1 MKRLFMLIFVSIALV
16 LACSSSTDNSE
27 DLWEPVE
34 EQYKTIQVPIIND
47 VTALKGGQQ

>member
-1 MKRLFMLIFVSIALV
+1 MKKFLVLVCVSIALV
-16 LACSSSTDNSE
+16 LACSSSTSDSE

-47 VTALKGGQQ
+47 ITTLKGDQQ

>member
-1 MKRLFMLIFVSIALV
+1 MRKLLALVLFSIALV
-16 LACSSSTDNSE
+16 LACSSSANNG

-47 VTALKGGQQ
+47 VTNLTGGQP